1 MNISAT
7 EVNKL
12 RQMTGAG
19 MMDCK
24 SALIETQGDF
34 DAAVDFLRKKGAK
47 ISAKRADRDANE
59 GAVISIVNEARSLG
73 AIIELNCETD
83 FVAKNEGFVSLA
95 RGIAGL
101 ALENKPESI
110 DALKALSLNGISV
123 SDRLMEEVAKI
134 GEKIDISKYELMD
147 GQNIVSYIHGAN
159 RMGVLV
165 EMNNIPS
172 DANFTAGK
180 DIAMQ
185 IAAMSPVAINRE
197 SVDARTIER
206 ELAVG
211 REQALAEGK
220 PEAMI
225 ERIANGKLE
234 KFYKESTLLAQDY
247 VKDGSM
253 TVEKYLA
260 SVEPGLTVNRFK
272 RIQLG

>member
-134 GEKIDISKYELMD
+134 GEKIDISKYELME

-197 SVDARTIER
+197 SVDVRTIER

>member
-1 MNISAT
+1 MNITAA

-73 AIIELNCETD
+73 VIVELNCETD
-83 FVAKNEGFVSLA
+83 FVAKNESFVSLA

-101 ALENKPESI
+101 ALENKPTSI
-110 DALKALSLNGISV
+110 DALKALILNGISV

-134 GEKIDISKYELMD
+134 GEKIDISKYELIQ
-147 GQNIVSYIHGAN
+147 GHNIVSYIHGAN

-165 EMNNIPS
+165 EMNNMPS

-197 SVDARTIER
+197 AVDARTIER

-234 KFYKESTLLAQDY
+234 KFYKESTLMAQDY
-247 VKDGSM
+247 VKDGSI

-260 SVEPGLTVNRFK
+260 SVEPGLTVNCFK

>member
-134 GEKIDISKYELMD
+134 GEKIDISKYELIE
-147 GQNIVSYIHGAN
+147 GKNIVSYIHGAN

-165 EMNNIPS
+165 ELNNIPS

-234 KFYKESTLLAQDY
+234 KFYKDSTLLAQDY

>member
-134 GEKIDISKYELMD
+134 GEKIDISKYELLE

-165 EMNNIPS
+165 ELNNIPS

-234 KFYKESTLLAQDY
+234 KFYKDSTLLAQDY